1 MDLRGLRLWMFFSIA
16 ASVVLASQCSPI
28 DPGAAG
34 QLPAAVAAP
43 TSVHSAVQYA
53 VLTAKQ
59 RSSECIPVGGDVLRG
74 LLVHVAFNSCLGFPG
89 EGLQKG
95 SAARCCVTGR
105 QLTDARVLLAVAG
118 AENVPHARREVT
130 HALFAKHGKT
140 GECLMMVQCS
150 CTNLPFF
157 LSSLVH
163 QQAAFEKNTP
173 EARGTGST
181 EAASSRA

>member
-1 MDLRGLRLWMFFSIA
+1 MAGGSATITSSALMCTNPGFQVFVAALRRVKTSFGDIRHTAGRSSSMWTYRGLRLWMFFSIA

-74 LLVHVAFNSCLGFPG
+74 LLLHVAFNSCLGFPG
-89 EGLQKG
+89 EGPPK
-95 SAARCCVTGR
+95 RFGR
-105 QLTDARVLLAVAG
+105 PLLC
-118 AENVPHARREVT
+118 HW
-130 HALFAKHGKT
+130 
-140 GECLMMVQCS
+140 
-150 CTNLPFF
+150 
-157 LSSLVH
+157 
-163 QQAAFEKNTP
+163 QAAD
-173 EARGTGST
+173 
-181 EAASSRA
+181 

>member
-1 MDLRGLRLWMFFSIA
+1 MPQLVGSACTREAATRTPTTNTSFGDIRHTMAGRSSSMWTYRGLRLWMFFSIA

-89 EGLQKG
+89 EGPPK
-95 SAARCCVTGR
+95 RFGR
-105 QLTDARVLLAVAG
+105 PLLC
-118 AENVPHARREVT
+118 HW
-130 HALFAKHGKT
+130 
-140 GECLMMVQCS
+140 
-150 CTNLPFF
+150 
-157 LSSLVH
+157 
-163 QQAAFEKNTP
+163 QAAD
-173 EARGTGST
+173 
-181 EAASSRA
+181 